1 MNNPSNYA
9 FLGHNITNLRKD
21 KKLTEGDMAE
31 QLGISIVDYL
41 RLETN
46 PRKSGIELLFR
57 TADVLG
63 VNPAVLI
70 YGEMEPNIM
79 GYIEKNEEL
88 KMMVE
93 KLQMDILKLQGKLID
108 LHNDN
113 QNNKDNG

>member
-1 MNNPSNYA
+1 MDNPSNFTY
-9 FLGHNITNLRKD
+9 LGNNITNLRKD

-79 GYIEKNEEL
+79 GYIELNDQL
-88 KMMVE
+88 KMKLE
-93 KLQMDILKLQGKLID
+93 KLQFEIIELQGKLID
-108 LHNDN
+108 FHNDH
-113 QNNKDNG
+113 QNGKDNS

>member
-79 GYIEKNEEL
+79 GYIELNDQL
-88 KMMVE
+88 KMRLE
-93 KLQMDILKLQGKLID
+93 KLQFEIIELQGKLID
-108 LHNDN
+108 FHNDH
-113 QNNKDNG
+113 QNGKDNS